1 MNKYIESLLAERE
14 GYIRRNL
21 ESRKKQVE
29 DALREVGHDL
39 ADSAIKSGHKVVE
52 AAVAQPKQERAIKQP
67 VAKRDK

>member
-21 ESRKKQVE
+21 SARVKQVE
-29 DALREVGHDL
+29 DALKD
-39 ADSAIKSGHKVVE
+39 AGHKVVE